1 LEARPLWVIVTLC
14 LHHDSV
20 ARVNRRQLILV
31 QDKPGPG
38 TYKLKRE
45 FDCTPTCISPG
56 KLKFADS
63 VVPLHPPFLSESKVY
78 SLPYTVAVIFAFSA
92 LTLLVGRQEGHPACK
107 KL

>member
-1 LEARPLWVIVTLC
+1 M
-14 LHHDSV
+14 
-20 ARVNRRQLILV
+20 ILV

-78 SLPYTVAVIFAFSA
+78 SLPYTVAVIFCLQCFDA
-92 LTLLVGRQEGHPACK
+92 VGWAAGRASG
-107 KL
+107 L